1 MARLTPSRL
10 AEVELGLERERRG
23 GIRQRRQIKA
33 SRAELQAQLA
43 ARRHE
48 ASIARHARRKEWEKG
63 QSLRAEEAAVARAER
78 EGERGYRRAVLE
90 EQTAERRQERGRAW
104 ALQRGQFAAE
114 TGMMLEE
121 PEAGKAPKLR
131 AITPEEAGKLGVPVG
146 GLRRYRAETTRT
158 QMEEYA
164 KIRRMQEE
172 RLGAKAKMT
181 AAGAARVAQF
191 RQTHDPEA
199 RLSLKEIE
207 DITST
212 VPPEQWGD
220 VAAARLLSNGAR
232 EAMLSQI
239 QEDPNL
245 GEYASNRPDDVRR
258 IITQNIGKGP
268 ADIYDE
274 IRKGKK
280 QQEIRDDLTAM
291 QTSVDAGQRME
302 ARRRL
307 AVNGVSTPRNYAEA
321 LLHKQIT
328 ESVEPDDREDEL
340 QRRAERAKD
349 FAYKAEVDR
358 NMSPE
363 EQERQAKQY
372 RDRADAFERKLQVRR
387 SARMKMREYMMDN
400 EEFLLDYM
408 MGNRPDVAQ
417 RLEML
422 STEAELHRR
431 AGRQQKANEVLT
443 EAIRS
448 IPGGLQGIAAL
459 QQLGAMQRMG
469 IEQMLARPEP
479 MPGQEG
485 EQPQAQAPEG
495 QARPPE
501 QPQQQPQQQPAPQ
514 GPAAG
519 PQPAGAAPQPA
530 QPAPAPAEPEPGIV
544 PRTPGRTLR
553 EEDLPVDPKIR
564 ATILEKVNE
573 LQSRFDAALAAVKA
587 RRPGAAQAAVAAKRD
602 LDQYVQRWLPAG
614 SLEEF

>member
-63 QSLRAEEAAVARAER
+63 QSLRAEEAAIARAER

-199 RLSLKEIE
+199 RLSMKEIE

-239 QEDPNL
+239 QEDPDL

-340 QRRAERAKD
+340 QRRAERARD
-349 FAYKAEVDR
+349 FAYKAEVDK
-358 NMSPE
+358 NLSPADRE
-363 EQERQAKQY
+363 KQAKQY
-372 RDRADAFERKLQVRR
+372 REGAERFEQKLQIRR
-387 SARMKMREYMMDN
+387 SARMKIRDYMMEN
-400 EEFLLDYM
+400 EEWLLDYM
-408 MGNRPDVAQ
+408 MGNKPDVAQ

-422 STEAELHRR
+422 STEAELQRR
-431 AGRQQKANEVLT
+431 AGRHERADKAIV
-443 EAIRS
+443 EAVRT
-448 IPGGLQGIAAL
+448 IPGGLDGIRAL
-459 QQLGAMQRMG
+459 QELGTIQRTV

-501 QPQQQPQQQPAPQ
+501 QPQQQQQPTPQ
-514 GPAAG
+514 APAAG

-530 QPAPAPAEPEPGIV
+530 QPAPAPAEPEPGVV
-544 PRTPGRTLR
+544 PRTPGRTLS

-602 LDQYVQRWLPAG
+602 LDQYIQRWLPAG